1 MNRGLKVLGD
11 AGAQDV
17 HKETKHLHDQ
27 KVTTPVDPAKISYG
41 SRSAALKYL
50 MLLKI
55 KRDGSIKGR
64 GFTDGWIQRKYTSKE
79 ESSSTTMSIESLV
92 ISCTIDE
99 LGGRKEI
106 TVDVPGVFMKNDM
119 E

>member
-41 SRSAALKYL
+41 SRSATLKNL
-50 MLLKI
+50 MFLKM
-55 KRDGSIKGR
+55 KRCGLIKGR
-64 GFTDGWIQRKYTSKE
+64 
-79 ESSSTTMSIESLV
+79 V
-92 ISCTIDE
+92 CA
-99 LGGRKEI
+99 
-106 TVDVPGVFMKNDM
+106 DVWSHMYK
-119 E
+119 

>member
-1 MNRGLKVLGD
+1 M
-11 AGAQDV
+11 
-17 HKETKHLHDQ
+17 TI
-27 KVTTPVDPAKISYG
+27 PVDPAKLFCVSKC
-41 SRSAALKYL
+41 AALTYL
-50 MLLKI
+50 VLLKI